1 MKNIARF
8 CIILFCLSYY
18 PIILTAKGAIPIT
31 KKMVITQ
38 SVTIKRSVYKINA
51 DPALNSGI
59 IEIKGDNI
67 TVDFNGSV
75 LKSRMNENFP
85 DQFSGVAIYIQGG
98 KNITIKNAIIKGYKI
113 AVMGRDVHNLK
124 IENCN
129 FSYNFRQHLNS
140 DRKREDL
147 SDWQSYHH
155 NENDQWLRYG
165 AGIYLESCDSMVV
178 RNDTVMD
185 GQCGL
190 MMTKCS
196 DGIIYNNNF
205 SFNSGIGIGF
215 YQSSYNKVMNNKL
228 DWNVRGFSYGVYAR
242 GQDAAAILVYE
253 QSSHNIFAYNSATHS
268 GDGFFLWAGAYTMKT
283 GKGGCNDNLIYDNDF
298 SYAPTNGVEATFSTN
313 KIIDNT
319 IYGCDHGVWGGYSY
333 KTLIMGNRFGN
344 NNTGIAIEQGQ
355 NNRIVENSFIG
366 DKMGIQL
373 WATPGRRMEGD
384 YDKIRDVSSMNYVI
398 QNNLFYKEGRCIFIT
413 HSSNVLI
420 QNNKISR
427 TTQFIQLDSSVEKTR
442 IKNNISVNKQLYPHN
457 ELHSQFAPMEIKDA
471 GEAITS
477 NKDSLGRRYIMM
489 TEWGP
494 YDFQSP
500 ILWRTKTDSDGEMD
514 FDIPGPRGSW
524 KVKSVNGVYDLS
536 AEQGGVPGRIS
547 VHKKPNEPIDIILE
561 YSGQEVISPFGKKYA
576 AGTSYVFS
584 YKKMYLPTTWKV
596 QLFSFTDV
604 SDPIKY
610 PSNFEKMLQSSSPLK
625 QISVKELDNSFWNK
639 FGSVLPNGKFA
650 TISSAKINFP
660 KAYYRI
666 GISAGDIV
674 KVYIDNKLVINAWD
688 PSKLIYDA
696 DYHHQVFLPLKGQH
710 TIRIVQAQYGSYGM
724 LYVTLTPVV
733 KNDQGR

>member
-1 MKNIARF
+1 MV
-8 CIILFCLSYY
+8 
-18 PIILTAKGAIPIT
+18 LTAKGSIPIT
-31 KKMVITQ
+31 KRMVISR
-38 SVTIKRSVYKINA
+38 SVTIKKSVYKINA

-75 LKSRMNENFP
+75 LKSEMNMNFP
-85 DQFSGVAIYIQGG
+85 DKFSGVAIYIRGG

-140 DRKREDL
+140 NRMREDL

-155 NENDQWLRYG
+155 NEKDQWLRYG
-165 AGIYLESCDSMVV
+165 AGIYLESCDSMVI

-196 DGIIYNNNF
+196 DGTIYNNNF
-205 SFNSGIGIGF
+205 SFNSGIGIGL
-215 YQSSYNKVMNNKL
+215 YQSSGNKIMNNKL

-268 GDGFFLWAGAYTMKT
+268 GDGFFLWAGAYTMQT

-298 SYAPTNGVEATFSTN
+298 SFAPTNGVEATFSTN

-333 KTLIMGNRFGN
+333 KTLILGNRFRD

-355 NNRIVENSFIG
+355 NNRIVGNSFVG

-384 YDKIRDVSSMNYVI
+384 YDRIRDVSSMNYAI
-398 QNNLFYKEGRCIFIT
+398 QSNLFSKEGRCIFIT

-420 QNNKISR
+420 QNNKISG
-427 TTQFIQLDSSVEKTR
+427 TTQFIQLDSSVEKTL
-442 IKNNISVNKQLYPHN
+442 IKNNISVNKQPYPHN
-457 ELHSQFAPMEIKDA
+457 EFHSQFAPTEMKDA
-471 GEAITS
+471 DKVITS
-477 NKDSLGRRYIMM
+477 DKDSLGRRYIMM
-489 TEWGP
+489 REWGP

-500 ILWRTKTDSDGEMD
+500 ILWWTKTDSSGKMY
-514 FDIPGPRGSW
+514 FDILGPKGEW
-524 KVKSVNGVYDLS
+524 KVKNTKGVYDLS
-536 AEQGGVPGRIS
+536 AEKGQVPGGLS
-547 VHKKPNEPIDIILE
+547 VHKRPNEDINITLE
-561 YSGQEVISPFGKKYA
+561 YMGQRVISPFGQKYP
-576 AGTSYVFS
+576 AGTSYLFS
-584 YKKMYLPTTWKV
+584 YKKLFLPTLWNVK
-596 QLFSFTDV
+596 LFSFTD
-604 SDPIKY
+604 STDPVKH
-610 PSNFEKMLQSSSPLK
+610 PVAFEKMLSSSSPLK
-625 QISVKELDNSFWNK
+625 QIIVKRLDNSFWNK
-639 FGSVLPNGKFA
+639 LGTNLPASKITTVSTA
-650 TISSAKINFP
+650 EINFP
-660 KAYYRI
+660 KGRYLI
-666 GISAGDIV
+666 GVSAGDIV

-688 PSKLIYDA
+688 TSKLVYDA
-696 DYHHQVFLPLKGQH
+696 DYHHQTTLSLKGRH
-710 TIRIVQAQYGSYGM
+710 NLRIVQAQYGSYGM
-724 LYVTLTPVV
+724 LYFTLNP
-733 KNDQGR
+733 KSYKK